1 MNEDQL
7 KHLIIKASENA
18 DPSIFEPYKIGHQ
31 LRQFSQNHSILENT
45 KVAILHWKNPL
56 FKDFNHFFKNLSANH
71 SGDDLIDF
79 GQVIP
84 EKIPLIE
91 LTEYLINRDI
101 IPILISSDSEA
112 LVHLSSVFEKSKTP
126 INLTNVDA
134 EIRDRGG
141 FYTLKEKGILNSVSH
156 LAHQSYLT
164 NTNSYDYFSD
174 NLYELMRLGVLQ
186 NDIDATEPIIRANNV
201 FQLNLSSIKDS
212 DAPNSIYCNPN
223 GLRAV
228 EACKLV
234 RFAAANKN
242 SKLLILNGMDVN
254 HPDSRRTAH
263 LIAQLTWFML
273 DGFQLRQ
280 KTDFKDQN
288 NIKKYL
294 VEIHEFNQPLVFIK
308 DKLNGIWWLECP
320 KDISKSHKFIPCSY
334 KEYLKSCDGDLP
346 DRLWNVL
353 RRIS

>member
-1 MNEDQL
+1 MNEDHL
-7 KHLIIKASENA
+7 KHLILKASENA
-18 DPSIFEPYKIGHQ
+18 DPSIFETYKIGHQ
-31 LRQFSQNHSILENT
+31 LRQFCQNQSILENT
-45 KVAILHWKNPL
+45 KFALLHWKNPL

-101 IPILISSDSEA
+101 IPILISSDTEA

-141 FYTLKEKGILNSVSH
+141 FHIMKEKGILNSISH

-201 FQLNLSSIKDS
+201 FQLNLSAIKDS

-242 SKLLILNGMDVN
+242 SKLLILNGMDAN
-254 HPDSRRTAH
+254 HTESRRTAH
-263 LIAQLTWFML
+263 LLAQMTWFML

-280 KTDFKDQN
+280 KTDFNDQKN
-288 NIKKYL
+288 TKKYL

-308 DKLNGIWWLECP
+308 DKLNGIWWLQCP
-320 KDISKSHKFIPCSY
+320 KDISKSIKFIPCSY
-334 KEYLKSCDGDLP
+334 REYLKSCEGDLP
-346 DRLWNVL
+346 DRLWNAL